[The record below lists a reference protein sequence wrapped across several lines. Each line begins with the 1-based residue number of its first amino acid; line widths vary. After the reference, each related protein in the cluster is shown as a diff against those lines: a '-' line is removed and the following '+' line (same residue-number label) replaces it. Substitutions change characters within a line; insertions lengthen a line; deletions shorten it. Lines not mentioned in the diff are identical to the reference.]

1 MRTILSTL
9 GAYSELRTVLNA
21 CYGSRVATTA
31 QIQSLLKDADVRPTK
46 QRITV
51 VAELMRE
58 SNDVT
63 AQELHARLGKRGER
77 LGLATVYRT
86 LGHLADAGVIDAL
99 DHQHGAVCYRLCGAE
114 HHHHFVCSDCHTVV
128 ELGDCEIDP
137 WIERLSSEHGF
148 VATGHRLEVAGLCGD
163 CR

>member
-1 MRTILSTL
+1 
-9 GAYSELRTVLNA
+9 
-21 CYGSRVATTA
+21 VAATA
-31 QIQSLLKDADVRPTK
+31 PIESLLKEADVRPTK

-63 AQELHARLGKRGER
+63 AQELHARLRKRGEP

-86 LGHLADAGVIDAL
+86 LGQLADAGVIDAL
-99 DHQHGAVCYRLCGAE
+99 SHHQGAVCYRLCGAE

-137 WIERLSSEHGF
+137 WIERVSSEHGF
-148 VATGHRLEVAGLCGD
+148 VATGHRVDVAGLCSD

>member
-1 MRTILSTL
+1 MAS
-9 GAYSELRTVLNA
+9 
-21 CYGSRVATTA
+21 TA
-31 QIQSLLKDADVRPTK
+31 QITSLLEAADVRPTR

-86 LGHLADAGVIDAL
+86 LGQLVDAGVIDAL
-99 DHQHGAVCYRLCGAE
+99 SHHQDAVCYRLCGPE
-114 HHHHFVCSDCHTVV
+114 HHHHFVCSNCHRVV
-128 ELGDCEIDP
+128 ELDDCELDP
-137 WIERLSSEHGF
+137 WLDRLAERHGF
-148 VATGHRLEVAGLCGD
+148 VATGHRLEVAGLCAD
-163 CR
+163 CRA